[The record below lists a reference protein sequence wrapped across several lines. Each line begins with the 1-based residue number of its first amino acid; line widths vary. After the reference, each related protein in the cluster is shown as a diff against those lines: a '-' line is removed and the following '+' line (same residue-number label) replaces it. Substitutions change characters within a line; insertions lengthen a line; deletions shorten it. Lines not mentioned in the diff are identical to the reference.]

1 MPRRSP
7 ITPSDHLKRIP
18 PAVRPI
24 VQAARRTVKS
34 IAPHAKEVA
43 YQSQPPRSSGSMWKL
58 VRYAVRDEY
67 VVGIG
72 TFRTYATLFFS
83 RGRDLDDGSGL
94 LQGSGKDARFI
105 RLREPKD
112 AGQPAL
118 RRVLRKA
125 LAGGTKSNARATRSS
140 STGRSQRPRSA
151 AAR

>member
-1 MPRRSP
+1 
-7 ITPSDHLKRIP
+7 
-18 PAVRPI
+18 
-24 VQAARRTVKS
+24 
-34 IAPHAKEVA
+34 
-43 YQSQPPRSSGSMWKL
+43 MWKL